1 MRRPALAAVTALVVT
16 LLLAGGGVAAAAW
29 RSTNTGTATAR
40 AGQIG
45 TPANVAIGAIT
56 CTTAGLTT
64 TATIPVTWS
73 SVNGATQYTVESG
86 RVLNLVQADKKVV
99 TGTSTTLTSTVQL
112 LNIYVRVTAS
122 AGKWTGTPS
131 ATVVKPVTCP

>member
-1 MRRPALAAVTALVVT
+1 MRRPGLGVLAALVVT
-16 LLLAGGGVAAAAW
+16 LLLAGGGVATAAW
-29 RSTNTGTATAR
+29 RTTNTGSATAK

-45 TPANVAIGAIT
+45 TPANVAIGTIT

-73 SVNGATQYTVESG
+73 SVNGATRYTVESG

-99 TGTSTTLTSTVQL
+99 TGTSTTLTTTVQL
-112 LNIYVRVTAS
+112 VNIHVRVTGS
-122 AGKWTGTPS
+122 AGNWTGTPS
-131 ATVVKPVTCP
+131 ATVVKPVPCS